1 MVSSGFMPFVKRT
14 SALAVLNTLSLSPSR
29 TSQTQPLP
37 NCETAPL
44 ASSFL
49 QASTLPK
56 DASASMSSAAYED
69 IWVEFSRQFGIAQ
82 TFGQNSSSA
91 EEEGSNRLEGE
102 GSSGS
107 SSGSKGS
114 KRSEPF
120 FVRSCLSRDF
130 AGFNTERSRS
140 LKPLMKVRNLLT

>member
-1 MVSSGFMPFVKRT
+1 
-14 SALAVLNTLSLSPSR
+14 
-29 TSQTQPLP
+29 
-37 NCETAPL
+37 
-44 ASSFL
+44 
-49 QASTLPK
+49 
-56 DASASMSSAAYED
+56 MSSAAYEG
-69 IWVEFSRQFGIAQ
+69 IWVDFARQFGIAQ